1 MMDGLELRP
10 ARRNA
15 FAVSLAETGAE
26 RSFWAMPDNTTF
38 GSRGRNRS
46 LPDYSDFIGVRV
58 RGPSSS
64 R

>member
-1 MMDGLELRP
+1 MANDT
-10 ARRNA
+10 N
-15 FAVSLAETGAE
+15 
-26 RSFWAMPDNTTF
+26 F

-58 RGPSSS
+58 RGASSS